1 MTDIAKHQ
9 ASDKIR
15 EFVLLWGEMA
25 SSWGVNK
32 TFAQIHALLYATG
45 QSLDTDSIMEILEI
59 SRGSANMNLRALA
72 DWGLVSSNTRE
83 GSRKDFY
90 EADGNI
96 WDITI
101 KIINERSK
109 REIKPLLKSLGQF
122 SGEEGLDPLFKSRL
136 DDMINVVNIFESFT
150 EALIPTLQGGVQS
163 HIEKAIEAVDGLKEE

>member
-1 MTDIAKHQ
+1 MPNINTLENP
-9 ASDKIR
+9 SDRIR

-45 QSLDTDSIMEILEI
+45 KSLDTDTIMETLSI

-72 DWGLVSSNTRE
+72 EWGLVSSETKA

-96 WDITI
+96 WDVTI

-109 REIKPLLKSLGQF
+109 REIKPLLERLGEF
-122 SGEEGLDPLFKSRL
+122 SDEENLDPLFKSRL

-150 EALIPTLQGGVQS
+150 EALIPTLRGGIQTD
-163 HIEKAIEAVDGLKEE
+163 IKNAIDAVESLND